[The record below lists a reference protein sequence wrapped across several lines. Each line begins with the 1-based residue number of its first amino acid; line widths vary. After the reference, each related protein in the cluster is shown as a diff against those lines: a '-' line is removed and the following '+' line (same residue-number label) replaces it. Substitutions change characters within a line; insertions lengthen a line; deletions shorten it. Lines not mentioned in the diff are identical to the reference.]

1 MGALVFY
8 TFVFFI
14 GYFGVHGFNLLMG
27 RSLLNRRIA
36 ALGIVC
42 LVALMHGYKIMT
54 SPLPSQQDIDAFQ
67 ALGYYVMFP
76 ILVIATVCAFFGLQD
91 KDKADE

>member
-8 TFVFFI
+8 TFIFF
-14 GYFGVHGFNLLMG
+14 GYLVVHGFNLLAG
-27 RSLLNRRIA
+27 RRLLNRRIA
-36 ALGIVC
+36 ALVIVC

-54 SPLPSQQDIDAFQ
+54 SPVPSQQDIDASQ

-76 ILVIATVCAFFGLQD
+76 ILIIVTACVFFGLQD
-91 KDKADE
+91 KEDK